1 MTQSSTK
8 TTHFSVTDE
17 GFTIHAELKRIN
29 SDILIILTG
38 GDVPH
43 IGSVTT
49 LSKGKIESTVFL
61 CHDGK
66 PHKDHLLAEK
76 IMATIQHIIT
86 ENCVIT
92 SGVHVDYITKQ
103 QIIASLEMAE
113 NISQQII
120 TWLQNSPLK
129 EQKPIYYS

>member
-1 MTQSSTK
+1 MAQSLNETAY
-8 TTHFSVTDE
+8 FSITDE

-43 IGSVTT
+43 IGSVTI

-76 IMATIQHIIT
+76 IMTTIQPIIT

-103 QIIASLEMAE
+103 QIIASLGMAK

-120 TWLQNSPLK
+120 TWLQNNPIK
-129 EQKPIYYS
+129 ENKPIYYS

>member
-1 MTQSSTK
+1 MTHPSHETVL
-8 TTHFSVTDE
+8 FSATAE
-17 GFTIHAELKRIN
+17 GFTIRAELKRIT

-49 LSKGKIESTVFL
+49 LSNGKIESTVFL
-61 CHDGK
+61 CHNGK

-76 IMATIQHIIT
+76 IMATIQPFIP
-86 ENCVIT
+86 ENCIIT

-103 QIIASLEMAE
+103 QIIASLGMAE
-113 NISQQII
+113 TISQQII
-120 TWLQNSPLK
+120 TWLQNHPTTK
-129 EQKPIYYS
+129 IEPIYYS

>member
-1 MTQSSTK
+1 MTLSAIETVL
-8 TTHFSVTDE
+8 FSVTTE

-38 GDVPH
+38 GNVPH

-49 LSKGKIESTVFL
+49 LSNGKIESTVFL
-61 CHDGK
+61 CHNGK

-76 IMATIQHIIT
+76 IMTAIQPIIT
-86 ENCVIT
+86 ENCIIT

-103 QIIASLEMAE
+103 QIIASLGMAE

-120 TWLQNSPLK
+120 TWLQNHPMA
-129 EQKPIYYS
+129 EIEPIYYS